1 MCLGWAT
8 NRDLCRSIKVLF
20 TQSTREPGYKELTPF
35 RRKEKPHPKSSP
47 QAHPT
52 TCLATA
58 RAIIKNNCHPLGIND
73 NKRTSRTSYQLLP
86 PLDFS
91 RFHRTFPDFPDHI
104 RIPSPFPQTRSW
116 RVWCSFVTN
125 GNIWPNGFKWPR
137 TLVSHAIK
145 SFCSMNAFSAASNNL
160 RHTLKSMDRSKSQ
173 LAWCVMCFGKIN
185 PFHFP
190 LVV

>member
-1 MCLGWAT
+1 M
-8 NRDLCRSIKVLF
+8 
-20 TQSTREPGYKELTPF
+20 
-35 RRKEKPHPKSSP
+35 
-47 QAHPT
+47 
-52 TCLATA
+52 
-58 RAIIKNNCHPLGIND
+58 GIND

-145 SFCSMNAFSAASNNL
+145 SFCSMNAFNAASNNL

-173 LAWCVMCFGKIN
+173 LAWCVMCFGTIN
-185 PFHFP
+185 PFIYLPAWDFRGFQISDFWRRCSSVSLIGWLEFCP
-190 LVV
+190 SPTFGLLGQLQSGCGQTSQIAAALRWLQSI